1 LEAILEGFE
10 KFAQKFSELYE
21 EDRPVYLFSV
31 EVDSIEPQRD
41 DIDPSRLKR
50 GRAKIIVKE
59 PSKNSVVTAVVEFRG
74 NTLILSRVNGNCDLG
89 EVGSRL
95 HLEYS
100 KKYPKESLKPDRV
113 LERGRIRHY
122 TVSNPAHFLDFLH
135 LIHTIKGL
143 DIYSRQGEHLIARL
157 VEWNKERANAKTKPA

>member
-1 LEAILEGFE
+1 MFEGFE
-10 KFAQKFSELYE
+10 KFAQKCSELCE

-59 PSKNSVVTAVVEFRG
+59 RSKKSFVTAVVEFRG
-74 NTLILSRVNGNCDLG
+74 NTLILSRVNGNCDLR

-95 HLEYS
+95 TLSIPRNTQRRAS
-100 KKYPKESLKPDRV
+100 KQTESL
-113 LERGRIRHY
+113 
-122 TVSNPAHFLDFLH
+122 SA
-135 LIHTIKGL
+135 
-143 DIYSRQGEHLIARL
+143 GEYFTTRFQTPPIFS
-157 VEWNKERANAKTKPA
+157 TFST